1 MLTWLQL
8 PYSARTASTSL
19 PVSTALR
26 FLNLWSS
33 AASFSPTMSY
43 LFMQLRVLQTLTLRP
58 ILTYS
63 RCTCFYHSWAF
74 RWLFGGTTGIQR
86 RYLWVTHIAILRVW
100 SSPSWASL
108 DISARRFSFYSYRK
122 FLISSTLHHSY
133 SGSYP
138 VQDIVYLIS
147 TREVA
152 SWNHQ

>member
-8 PYSARTASTSL
+8 PYSARTASTFWL
-19 PVSTALR
+19 VSTALR
-26 FLNLWSS
+26 FLNRWSS

-43 LFMQLRVLQTLTLRP
+43 LFMQLRVLQILTLRP

-63 RCTCFYHSWAF
+63 RCTCFYHSWEF
-74 RWLFGGTTGIQR
+74 RWPFGGTTGIQQKC
-86 RYLWVTHIAILRVW
+86 LWVTHTAILRVW
-100 SSPSWASL
+100 SSPSWASS
-108 DISARRFSFYSYRK
+108 DTSARRFSFYSYRK
-122 FLISSTLHHSY
+122 FSTSSTLHHSC

-138 VQDIVYLIS
+138 VQDIVCLNS